1 MKVMHNPPLD
11 VRIKIEKYLE
21 KAGKELVNFV
31 YGTADK
37 DERRFYVGIAYTPR
51 NSNEGDSSSPNCYDE
66 NRYDVVVYDNETD
79 SFEYSSICL
88 KYENALIHMGQLIRK
103 TTYENK

>member
-21 KAGKELVNFV
+21 KDGKELVNFV

-51 NSNEGDSSSPNCYDE
+51 NSNEGNGYPL
-66 NRYDVVVYDNETD
+66 NRYDVVTYDNESD
-79 SFEYSSICL
+79 EFKYYASYL
-88 KYENALIHMGQLIRK
+88 YYENALIHMGQNIRRHIC
-103 TTYENK
+103 ES